1 MVIYYTNFL
10 IMFEFPLIRPMVC
23 LVCTLVLPLTL
34 HEVGWAESSSEGVVE
49 GVTGEGDGRIASLSE
64 FAAAL
69 ATLDAGKR
77 TSLRFGEVIAKGP
90 DRQKWEG
97 NLAPIKANLKQD
109 LGKYSH
115 LVVSD
120 TENLKSVEENAALDG
135 RNVRIEAADY
145 EVKMIARQIDRH
157 LVLEFRILKIS
168 NASERTYLLQMD
180 PRSVGIDPEAEIP
193 PADAAVKVAD
203 KTMMDIAEKLF
214 RNMHLEALVAAEE
227 SADDGDGGFAKS
239 ISKNIQ
245 SNNEQIARFARQT
258 IEEISELMRLD
269 EEVVRQSLEDRQDF
283 LLVEG
288 RLQGVDTSRQRNLVK
303 ELSRIWEKAKDSG
316 IKPNEQLLVESCLQV
331 IKSEG

>member
-1 MVIYYTNFL
+1 MHEVVT
-10 IMFEFPLIRPMVC
+10 LIRPMVC
-23 LVCTLVLPLTL
+23 IVCAVGLVMTLPEAAWGEPANSDGVETL
-34 HEVGWAESSSEGVVE
+34 I
-49 GVTGEGDGRIASLSE
+49 GDGRIASLSE
-64 FAAAL
+64 FAAVL
-69 ATLDAGKR
+69 ATLEAGKR

-109 LGKYSH
+109 LGRYSQ

-120 TENLKSVEENAALDG
+120 TENLKSIEENAALDG
-135 RNVRIEAADY
+135 RNVRLEAADY
-145 EVKMIARQIDRH
+145 EVKIIARQIERL

-168 NASERTYLLQMD
+168 NGSEKTYLLQMD

-203 KTMMDIAEKLF
+203 KTMMDISEKLF
-214 RNMHLEALVAAEE
+214 RNMHLESLVSEE
-227 SADDGDGGFAKS
+227 EGADEGDIAFTKS

-258 IEEISELMRLD
+258 IDEISELMRLED
-269 EEVVRQSLEDRQDF
+269 GIVKQSLEDRQDF

-288 RLQGVDTSRQRNLVK
+288 RLQGVDTSRQRKLVG
-303 ELSRIWEKAKDSG
+303 ELAKIWEKAKESG
-316 IKPNEQLLVESCLQV
+316 IKPNEQLLVDSCLQV
-331 IKSEG
+331 IKSEN